1 MTDTPQPRDDGHMEI
16 GVSFRHN
23 PKIYSFVATGIRL
36 SIGDKVLVRTE
47 KGVDMGE
54 VMELKGRIMPER
66 AGELM
71 PVVRKAT
78 TDDLEHIAEQQQ
90 REKQALKIC
99 AEAIEKHGL
108 PMKLIDANLSFDNTR
123 LVFFFSA
130 DGRVDF
136 RELVRDLARTF
147 RMRIELRQIGVR
159 DEAKLL
165 GGLGPCGRRLCCKT
179 FMREFEPVGIR
190 VAKDQGLALN
200 PSKISGLCDRLM
212 CCLLF
217 EHETYCALREELP
230 ARGER
235 VRTEHG
241 PGTVREVMLL
251 KEELRVALDDGTEV
265 TVRACETGPL
275 SVEPEP
281 AEDAR
286 EPTERAAA
294 TEARGRREDAQAG
307 DDGAE
312 RRQSQAGGEQDRPES
327 QADRRTPGEGGEEQ
341 KRAKRGGR
349 SRRRRPRRKRSS
361 RGGQQDQQ
369 KQQAGQQ
376 TQQGGRQKDQQKQ
389 DGQSGSSKEGSSR
402 RRRGRRRR
410 PRRKS
415 GGRGGEQSG
424 QSKSDGGST

>member
-1 MTDTPQPRDDGHMEI
+1 MTDAPQPRDDWHMEI

-23 PKIYSFVATGIRL
+23 PKIYSFVATGTRL

-54 VMELKGRIMPER
+54 VMELRGRIESER
-66 AGELM
+66 AEELM

-78 TDDLEHIAEQQQ
+78 ADDHQHIAEQQK

-217 EHETYCALREELP
+217 EHDTYCALRAELP
-230 ARGER
+230 ERGDR

-241 PGTVREVMLL
+241 PGTVREVALL
-251 KEELRVALDDGTEV
+251 KEELRVALDDGTETIV
-265 TVRACETGPL
+265 PASEAGPL
-275 SVEPEP
+275 TAEAEAADGAHEP
-281 AEDAR
+281 AERREPRDAR
-286 EPTERAAA
+286 
-294 TEARGRREDAQAG
+294 RRSG
-307 DDGAE
+307 
-312 RRQSQAGGEQDRPES
+312 AGGEQEPPAK
-327 QADRRTPGEGGEEQ
+327 QAEQRASAEGEPQ
-341 KRAKRGGR
+341 RSKRSGR
-349 SRRRRPRRKRSS
+349 SRHRRPRRRRSS
-361 RGGQQDQQ
+361 GGGQQEQQ
-369 KQQAGQQ
+369 GRQQPQQSGGQQ
-376 TQQGGRQKDQQKQ
+376 GQQGQQ
-389 DGQSGSSKEGSSR
+389 
-402 RRRGRRRR
+402 GRRRS
-410 PRRKS
+410 RRKS
-415 GGRGGEQSG
+415 SG
-424 QSKSDGGST
+424 QGGQSEQGGGQSRQSHDDGGST